1 MLAELKKAF
10 AVAHACSVRTARR
23 DADANSERWQRFVAQ
38 YGIEAAAKVL
48 AAQPTTAAE
57 AAAVQSLSPASIQ
70 GVDPPRQA
78 AMPDPELSEPEKMV
92 KQQWNIYAHA
102 SKAWRDAMQ
111 TGDTIGAM
119 AFGQATIKAQDAY
132 YKALARLEQWEVSNR
147 RLVPMSEFQALLPL
161 LSSVFNLVRGFPAE
175 IAIVANGQSPQTA
188 RAAGE
193 DWLQTRFKPQ
203 ALALLDKLTDQQPAS
218 LAA

>member
-10 AVAHACSVRTARR
+10 ALAHGCSVRTARR
-23 DADANSERWQRFVAQ
+23 EADANSEKWQRFVAQ
-38 YGIEAAAKVL
+38 YGIDAAQKVM
-48 AAQPTTAAE
+48 AAQPVTPAQ
-57 AAAVQSLSPASIQ
+57 AAAVQAMSPASPLGIE
-70 GVDPPRQA
+70 PPRQA
-78 AMPDPELSEPEKMV
+78 AMPDPELSEPEKIV

-111 TGDTIGAM
+111 TGDTIGAL

-132 YKALARLEQWEVSNR
+132 YKALARLEQWEVTNR

-175 IAIVANGQSPQTA
+175 IALVANTQSPQTA

-193 DWLQTRFKPQ
+193 EWLQSRFRPQ
-203 ALALLDKLTDQQPAS
+203 ALALIDKLTDHSP